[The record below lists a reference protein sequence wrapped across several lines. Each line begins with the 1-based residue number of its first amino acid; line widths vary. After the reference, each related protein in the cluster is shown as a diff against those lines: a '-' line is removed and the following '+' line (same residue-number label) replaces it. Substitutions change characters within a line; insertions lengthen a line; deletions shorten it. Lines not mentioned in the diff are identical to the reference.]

1 MKNIKKIRQEKRLT
15 QIAVQMKTGIDQAHL
30 SKIERGERL
39 PSTENLLSLA
49 ALYETSMDYL
59 MDRTD
64 KREPYPPKKDAFSK
78 EPLN

>member
-1 MKNIKKIRQEKRLT
+1 MQNMRKIREEMRLT

-39 PSTENLLSLA
+39 PSTENLLALA
-49 ALYETSMDYL
+49 ALYQTSMDFL

-64 KREPYPPKKDAFSK
+64 ERKPYPAKKPGPA
-78 EPLN
+78 